1 MSGIN
6 ISPGTIQI
14 NGVELSGNQGTQ
26 STNVE
31 PGINVSGET
40 TASNQPQVASYSPKL
55 GFWPNIWIFQL
66 ENCLISIISIFQL
79 SIPIRPIH

>member
-1 MSGIN
+1 MAPGFTFEMSGIN

-31 PGINVSGET
+31 PGVNVSGEA
-40 TASNQPQVASYSPKL
+40 TASNQPQVCVLMCL
-55 GFWPNIWIFQL
+55 GV
-66 ENCLISIISIFQL
+66 
-79 SIPIRPIH
+79 RIHKCQSWL

>member
-1 MSGIN
+1 MAPGFTFEMSGIN

-31 PGINVSGET
+31 PGVNVSGET
-40 TASNQPQVASYSPKL
+40 TASNQPQV
-55 GFWPNIWIFQL
+55 
-66 ENCLISIISIFQL
+66 CVLIVMLRCEQRVGYGDICVCS
-79 SIPIRPIH
+79 R